1 MNMQIIEKGTDLIM
15 TVGPK
20 IISALLLLLIGNWL
34 IKKTIGLM
42 RKASNKKKID
52 HSLQN
57 FLLSLVTWIFKIFLI
72 ITVLGQL
79 GVATS
84 SFVAIVGAAGLAIGL
99 ALQGSLANFAGGALI
114 MLFKPF
120 KVGDLIDAQGVIG
133 TVKDIQIF
141 TTILTTPENKTIII
155 PNGSLSNDKI
165 TNFTEQ
171 GSLRVNL
178 LIGVA
183 YDSDLKKTKEVLI
196 KVMKNHALVL
206 QNPEPSILITELA
219 DSSVNLS
226 VHPWAKPEHYWTVYS
241 DILEQSKIALDDAN
255 IEIPYPHMV
264 LHNYKK

>member
-1 MNMQIIEKGTDLIM
+1 
-15 TVGPK
+15 
-20 IISALLLLLIGNWL
+20 
-34 IKKTIGLM
+34 
-42 RKASNKKKID
+42 
-52 HSLQN
+52 
-57 FLLSLVTWIFKIFLI
+57 
-72 ITVLGQL
+72 
-79 GVATS
+79 
-84 SFVAIVGAAGLAIGL
+84 
-99 ALQGSLANFAGGALI
+99 

-226 VHPWAKPEHYWTVYS
+226 VHSWAKPEHYWTVYS